1 MSLRDQLLKAGIVD
15 KKKVQETNR
24 ALKSERK
31 EAAGHR
37 ESREIKETREAAEA
51 AARAA
56 QAAAEAERR
65 RAERKLREAER
76 EIVARWTR
84 EFPGLTVQTEDCEKG
99 LAVIR
104 VRRPVS
110 PEPGEFS
117 SPAPVD
123 DGRATS

>member
-37 ESREIKETREAAEA
+37 ESREIKEAREAAEA

-56 QAAAEAERR
+56 ALAAEADRR
-65 RAERKLREAER
+65 RVERKAREQAEEVAQRKRLVANLLRSHR
-76 EIVARWTR
+76 I
-84 EFPGLTVQTEDCEKG
+84 LS
-99 LAVIR
+99 LIHI
-104 VRRPVS
+104 
-110 PEPGEFS
+110 
-117 SPAPVD
+117 
-123 DGRATS
+123 